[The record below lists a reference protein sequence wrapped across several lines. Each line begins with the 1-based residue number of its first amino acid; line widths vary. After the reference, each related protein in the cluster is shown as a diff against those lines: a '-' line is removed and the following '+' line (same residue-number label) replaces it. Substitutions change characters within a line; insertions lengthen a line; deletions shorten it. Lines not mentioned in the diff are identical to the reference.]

1 MADGSLKLDSVCDP
15 NVTGVEKSGAIQI
28 TEAVVFPGS
37 HMFILMFEVSHVRLF
52 FSEVIFFSRT
62 FGETFLSDF
71 NACVGSNH
79 TRTLEISEQSTGW
92 SFLISRVCEKQV
104 SCCYLL
110 LYILFLVGWPLAV
123 CFSPCWLKGITRR
136 TQHCQKRC
144 QQINYFLFFSEGVQ
158 TGAFYNWN
166 LTKRKQVISETNG
179 ILKDVV
185 IFKYSVH
192 HLGRHVDHYLLSA
205 YMARYRVGWRVETSP
220 VWQLSAL
227 FSQTRIDPPNETLFR
242 KKLVDTQT
250 MLL

>member
-1 MADGSLKLDSVCDP
+1 MLLL
-15 NVTGVEKSGAIQI
+15 
-28 TEAVVFPGS
+28 AVVHPFLGWLASCCLLLSLLVEGDHSKNTTLSKTLPTNQ
-37 HMFILMFEVSHVRLF
+37 LF
-52 FSEVIFFSRT
+52 FVFFP
-62 FGETFLSDF
+62 
-71 NACVGSNH
+71 
-79 TRTLEISEQSTGW
+79 
-92 SFLISRVCEKQV
+92 RV
-104 SCCYLL
+104 
-110 LYILFLVGWPLAV
+110 
-123 CFSPCWLKGITRR
+123 
-136 TQHCQKRC
+136 
-144 QQINYFLFFSEGVQ
+144 VQ